1 MNIFEDMK
9 VFIKPLGVV
18 SPVSEI
24 NVNSDSVFTP
34 YGVFNAK
41 DLFLIFKTPLKDKNN
56 KAIYVGDILTD
67 GENEYQVYFN
77 ENKGFTL
84 IDRKNKAS
92 SPHFLTGDS
101 LTHFA
106 IAQCEII
113 SNIYVEMQERI
124 TQNGIFKKS
133 WLCDI
138 QVITKDFL

>member
-24 NVNSDSVFTP
+24 NVNSDTVYTP

-84 IDRKNKAS
+84 IDRKSKES
-92 SPHFLTGDS
+92 SSYFLTGDS
-101 LTHFA
+101 LTHFV
-106 IAQCEII
+106 IAHCEII
-113 SNIYVEMQERI
+113 SNIYVEMQERVI
-124 TQNGIFKKS
+124 QNGIFKKS

-138 QVITKDFL
+138 QVITKDIL

>member
-34 YGVFNAK
+34 YGIYEVK
-41 DLFLIFKTPLKDKNN
+41 DVFLILKTGLKDKNN
-56 KAIYVGDILTD
+56 KAIYVGDVLTD

-84 IDRKNKAS
+84 IDRKNKVS

-101 LTHFA
+101 LIHFA
-106 IAQCEII
+106 ISQCEII
-113 SNIYVEMQERI
+113 SNIYVEMQERVI
-124 TQNGIFKKS
+124 QNEIF
-133 WLCDI
+133 
-138 QVITKDFL
+138 

>member
-34 YGVFNAK
+34 YGIYEVK
-41 DLFLIFKTPLKDKNN
+41 DVFLILKTGLKDKNN
-56 KAIYVGDILTD
+56 KAIYVGDVLTD

-84 IDRKNKAS
+84 IDRKNKVS

-101 LTHFA
+101 LIHFA
-106 IAQCEII
+106 ISQCEII
-113 SNIYVEMQERI
+113 SNIYVEMQERVI
-124 TQNGIFKKS
+124 QNEIFKKS
-133 WLCDI
+133 WLCGI
-138 QVITKDFL
+138 QVITKDIL

>member
-24 NVNSDSVFTP
+24 NVNSDTIYTP
-34 YGVFNAK
+34 YGVFNTK

-56 KAIYVGDILTD
+56 KDIYVGDILTD

-84 IDRKNKAS
+84 IDKKNKAS

-101 LTHFA
+101 LIHFS
-106 IAQCEII
+106 ISQCEII
-113 SNIYVEMQERI
+113 SNIYVEMQERVI
-124 TQNGIFKKS
+124 QNGILKKS

-138 QVITKDFL
+138 QVINKDIL

>member
-24 NVNSDSVFTP
+24 NINSDTVFTP
-34 YGVFNAK
+34 YGIFNAK

-56 KAIYVGDILTD
+56 KAVYVGDILTD

-84 IDRKNKAS
+84 IDRKNKVS

-113 SNIYVEMQERI
+113 SNIYVEMQERVI
-124 TQNGIFKKS
+124 QNGIFKKS

-138 QVITKDFL
+138 QVITKEIL

>member
-24 NVNSDSVFTP
+24 NVNSDTIYTP

-138 QVITKDFL
+138 QVITKDIL

>member
-24 NVNSDSVFTP
+24 NINSDTVFTP
-34 YGVFNAK
+34 YGIFNAK

-56 KAIYVGDILTD
+56 KAVYVGDILTD

-84 IDRKNKAS
+84 IDRKNKVS

-113 SNIYVEMQERI
+113 SNIYIEMQERVI
-124 TQNGIFKKS
+124 QNGIFKKS

-138 QVITKDFL
+138 QVITKEIL

>member
-24 NVNSDSVFTP
+24 NINSDTVFTP
-34 YGVFNAK
+34 YGIFNAK

-84 IDRKNKAS
+84 IDRKNKVS

-113 SNIYVEMQERI
+113 SNIYVEMQERVI
-124 TQNGIFKKS
+124 QNGIFKKS

-138 QVITKDFL
+138 QVITKDIL

>member
-24 NVNSDSVFTP
+24 NINSDTVFTP
-34 YGVFNAK
+34 YGIFNAK

-84 IDRKNKAS
+84 IDRKNKVS

-113 SNIYVEMQERI
+113 SNIYVEMQERVI
-124 TQNGIFKKS
+124 QNGIFKKS

-138 QVITKDFL
+138 RVITKDIL